1 MQRHLFVWL
10 VVALAAYGLT
20 ACASSDVPGKLAY
33 EYVAFSGV
41 KTSEFDARAG
51 EIIALHCDVV
61 VDKGSL
67 TILLV
72 DPQREIVWGK
82 EFDDDAEDV
91 AIDAIRGGTYSLV
104 VEGVATAGSFDVTW
118 KVE

>member
-1 MQRHLFVWL
+1 MWL

-51 EIIALHCDVV
+51 ETIALHYDVV
-61 VDKGSL
+61 VDKGLL

-82 EFDDDAEDV
+82 EFDDDATEDV